1 MYNISVDLVFNLLS
15 VLFGDVFIIV
25 IIVFCVSF
33 LFVFGINRGF
43 DEMKINNWN
52 NVIIKL
58 YKRIVKSCM
67 I

>member
-33 LFVFGINRGF
+33 LFVFGINSGF